1 MNRRVAIVAVLTL
14 TLASGAWAG
23 MIFTSTTTAE
33 GGKGAEAQASK
44 VKGWTDGDRAKVE
57 FLSSGNP
64 IMPAGSYL
72 ISKDGGKAVFLV
84 NPKEKTFSKFDMEGM
99 MQMAGGAM
107 KMMNMKFSDPV
118 VEKLGEEPNGL
129 VANLPTIHYR
139 YRTSYSMS
147 MSFMGMKSS
156 SKVVREE
163 EIWSAPKL
171 VEMALGIW
179 LRKAPPKFGD
189 PSLDNLVKAEMEK
202 IQGFPLK
209 RTTVQTSTNEKGK
222 TEVTRTTMEVT
233 SLEMAVVPASTFEI
247 PAGYTETDLL
257 GGMGGEGKDG
267 ENPFAKMMGGK
278 K

>member
-1 MNRRVAIVAVLTL
+1 MIQRVAFVTVLIL

-23 MIFTSTTTAE
+23 MVFTSTTTVE
-33 GGKGAEAQASK
+33 GGKGAEQQASK
-44 VKGWTDGDRAKVE
+44 VKGWADGDRGKVE
-57 FLSSGNP
+57 FIESGNP

-84 NPKEKTFSKFDMEGM
+84 NPKEKTYAKFDMEGM

-118 VEKLGEEPNGL
+118 VEKLGEELNGL

-139 YRTSYSMS
+139 FRTSYSMS
-147 MSFMGMKSS
+147 MNFMGMKSS
-156 SKVVREE
+156 TKVVKEE
-163 EIWSAPKL
+163 EIWSAPRL

-179 LRKAPPKFGD
+179 FRKTPPKFGD
-189 PSLDNLVKAEMEK
+189 PSLDNLVKAEMET
-202 IQGFPLK
+202 IQGYPLK
-209 RTTVQTSTNEKGK
+209 RVSVQTSTNEKGK
-222 TEVTRTTMEVT
+222 TEVTKMTMETT
-233 SLEMAVVPASTFEI
+233 SLEMALVPASTFEI
-247 PAGYTETDLL
+247 PAGYTETDLF
-257 GGMGGEGKDG
+257 GGKGGEGKDG